1 MAGPIVTLTTD
12 FGLRDPFVGIMKG
25 VILGICP
32 EARLVDLTH
41 ELAPHDV
48 VEGALALEAA
58 LPFFP
63 PGSVHVVVVDPGVG
77 SARRALAVQTG
88 SQTCVGPD
96 NGLLSPALR
105 PGAWSA
111 VSIESPDHRLASVS
125 RTFHG
130 RDVFAPA
137 AGHLAAGTPLAR
149 LGPPV
154 HDPVTIEI
162 PGFTVDEGAVTG
174 EVLGWDRFGNLVT
187 SITAAGIEALGTGA
201 VILEI
206 DGRAVGGLVDRYGD
220 AREGEPSGIIGSTGR
235 LEVFVRQGSA
245 RSRLGAGRGATVRVR
260 RCPG

>member
-1 MAGPIVTLTTD
+1 
-12 FGLRDPFVGIMKG
+12 
-25 VILGICP
+25 
-32 EARLVDLTH
+32 
-41 ELAPHDV
+41 
-48 VEGALALEAA
+48 
-58 LPFFP
+58 
-63 PGSVHVVVVDPGVG
+63 
-77 SARRALAVQTG
+77 
-88 SQTCVGPD
+88 
-96 NGLLSPALR
+96 
-105 PGAWSA
+105 
-111 VSIESPDHRLASVS
+111 VS

-137 AGHLAAGTPLAR
+137 AGHLAAGAPLER

-162 PGFTVDEGAVTG
+162 PGFTLDGGAVTG

-187 SITAAGIEALGTGA
+187 SITAAGVEALGTGA

-206 DGRAVGGLVDRYGD
+206 DGRAVGGLVDRYEA